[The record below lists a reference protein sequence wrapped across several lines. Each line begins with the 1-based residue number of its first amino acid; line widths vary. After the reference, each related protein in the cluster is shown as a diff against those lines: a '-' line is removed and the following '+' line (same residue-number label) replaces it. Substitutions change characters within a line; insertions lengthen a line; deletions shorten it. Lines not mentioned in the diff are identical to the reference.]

1 MVPGERTS
9 SNDNVH
15 LLETLGQFIVV
26 AHLLLVLYDVWKSFL
41 LLGEFGTK
49 QQGREC
55 GKRKGSSTTSTLNMS
70 VAKCIAEDDKTT
82 TPHSCSCLPSL
93 THLYLIASRL
103 A

>member
-1 MVPGERTS
+1 MVSGERTS

-15 LLETLGQFIVV
+15 LLETFGQFIMV
-26 AHLLLVLYDVWKSFL
+26 AHLILVLYDVWKSLL
-41 LLGEFGTK
+41 LLGELGAK

-70 VAKCIAEDDKTT
+70 VAMCIAEDDRPQP
-82 TPHSCSCLPSL
+82 PHSCSSLPSL
-93 THLYLIASRL
+93 THLYLVASRL